1 MLTPPHR
8 TMRRWCALFCLFVAT
23 ACGKDQPVPHVAD
36 GDPARGK
43 ATIQRYGCIACH
55 AIPGIAHHGSNVGP
69 PLDKMALR
77 AYVGGV
83 LPNTPEDLVR
93 WLRNPPEVDPRTA
106 MPNLGISEAEA
117 KDIAAYL
124 YTLK

>member
-1 MLTPPHR
+1 MH
-8 TMRRWCALFCLFVAT
+8 
-23 ACGKDQPVPHVAD
+23 VP
-36 GDPARGK
+36 GGEPERGK
-43 ATIQRYGCIACH
+43 ASIQRYGCIACH
-55 AIPGIAHHGSNVGP
+55 TIPGVAGHGSNVGP
-69 PLDKMALR
+69 PLTKMALR
-77 AYVGGV
+77 GYVGGV